1 MGLST
6 VVRERIQVRESKMGS
21 ELGTHS
27 SIHQSLT
34 NRYSDWIHEALD
46 ELPENFL
53 ITDPCLSGHPIVYAS
68 KGFLNMSGYS
78 RDEIIGKNGRFFQG
92 ADTDRGSVLQIR
104 EAIGED
110 KTLQI
115 SLLNY
120 RKNGTPIWILFHLCP
135 VFSEQDG
142 RVVHFIGV
150 QVPISKDSGSSHFRS
165 ITRSLSNNGFLY
177 GVCRKE
183 VYKDPSID
191 LDLTFVDSDNR
202 GLQADEPGEAR
213 EHEKEKAISTINNIL
228 SKLAHYS
235 KLMGGAVSGER
246 CGFVSPLSTSLTIAL
261 GRIKQSFVLTD
272 PHSPDMSIVY
282 ASDAFLTLTGYSRH
296 EVLGRNCRFLQGPF
310 TDVEDVQKIREG
322 IQSGKPCTV
331 RILNYRKDTTSFWN
345 SLHISPVRNSFG
357 KVSFFVGVQLDE
369 ASMNEDQGLSS
380 QMRQLGAVGAVK
392 VAVRSLSGAG
402 HVGPSKSQLSS

>member
-92 ADTDRGSVLQIR
+92 PDTDRGSVLQIR

-261 GRIKQSFVLTD
+261 G
-272 PHSPDMSIVY
+272 
-282 ASDAFLTLTGYSRH
+282 YSRH